1 MTVEELQ
8 ERVLQLEEEN
18 ATLTEERNT
27 LSENNRTLTEDLN
40 RARSLNQKLLL
51 KIPTTQNEP
60 EPEPEPEPE
69 FMGVDAFSHSISII

>member
-1 MTVEELQ
+1 MTLEEAQ
-8 ERVLQLEEEN
+8 ERILELEEQN

-27 LSENNRTLTEDLN
+27 LSENNKTLSEDLN

-69 FMGVDAFSHSISII
+69 FMGVDAFANSISII